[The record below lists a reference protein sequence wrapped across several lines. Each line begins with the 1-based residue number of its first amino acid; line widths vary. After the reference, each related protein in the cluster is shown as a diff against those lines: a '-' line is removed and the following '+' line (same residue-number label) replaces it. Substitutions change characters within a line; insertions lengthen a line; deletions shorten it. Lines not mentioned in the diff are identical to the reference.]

1 LSEVYMGVIYTVLA
15 TLVTLGI
22 LVTIHEWGH
31 YWVARRCGVKVL
43 RFSVGFG
50 KALWSRTGKD
60 GTVYAVAAIPLGGY
74 VKMLDEREA
83 PVPDALKDQAFNNK
97 SVGQRMAIVA
107 AGPIVNLLF
116 AVFAY
121 WLMYLVGV
129 AAVAPVVGSVTP
141 NSIAANAQIPVGAEI
156 VSIDGKPA
164 RSWDEINLA
173 LASRI
178 GESGSV
184 HLGVIPEG
192 REIEQQ
198 LSLQLDTWAVDLE
211 KESPLMAAGVVPYYP
226 DVKPII
232 GQLVEGGA
240 AKSQGLM
247 VGDLIMAVD
256 EEPVTEWS
264 ELVNK
269 IQGSANNPLML
280 TIERQ
285 GHVIEMSLTPDART
299 VNNQTQGYVGAGV
312 KQPEW
317 PESMRRT
324 LQYGVFDAIPQ
335 ALDKTWSMI
344 SLTLDSIWKMIEGA
358 ISVKNLSG
366 PITIA
371 KVAGAKAASGFSD
384 FLEFLA
390 YLSISLGVLNLL
402 PIPVLDG
409 GHLLFYTLELIRGRP
424 VSERIQDIGLRFGMA
439 VLLSLMTLALV
450 NDVMRL

>member
-1 LSEVYMGVIYTVLA
+1 MGFIYTVLA

-50 KALWSRTGKD
+50 KAIWSRTGKD

-97 SVGQRMAIVA
+97 PVGQRMAIVA
-107 AGPIVNLLF
+107 AGPIVNLVF

-121 WLMYLVGV
+121 WLMFLVGV
-129 AAVAPVVGSVTP
+129 STVAPIVGGLAP
-141 NSIAANAQIPVGAEI
+141 NSVAERAMIPIGSEI
-156 VSIDGKPA
+156 VSVDGQPA
-164 RSWDEINLA
+164 RSWEEVNLA
-173 LASRI
+173 LASHI
-178 GESGSV
+178 GESGPV

-192 REIEQQ
+192 RHTEQQ
-198 LSLQLDTWAVDLE
+198 ISLQLDNWGVDLE
-211 KESPLMAAGVVPYYP
+211 NETPLTAMGIQPYRP
-226 DVKPII
+226 EVKPVI
-232 GQLVEGGA
+232 GQLVDGGA
-240 AKSQGLM
+240 AQAQGLM
-247 VGDLIMAVD
+247 VGDQITAVNG
-256 EEPVTEWS
+256 EPVTEWTA
-264 ELVNK
+264 LVQQ
-269 IQGSANNPLML
+269 IQSSPNQALML
-280 TIERQ
+280 TVERD
-285 GHVIEMSLTPDART
+285 GHTVEMSLTPNERM
-299 VNNQTQGYVGAGV
+299 VNDQRQGYIGAGV
-312 KQPEW
+312 QMPTW
-317 PESMRRT
+317 PESMQRT

-335 ALDKTWSMI
+335 AVTKTWSMI
-344 SLTLDSIWKMIEGA
+344 TLTLDSIWKMIEGA

-371 KVAGAKAASGFSD
+371 KVAGASAASGFEPFIS
-384 FLEFLA
+384 FLA

-409 GHLLFYTLELIRGRP
+409 GHLLFYTLEWLRGRP
-424 VSERIQDIGLRFGMA
+424 VSERVQDIGLRFGMA
-439 VLLSLMTLALV
+439 ALLSLMTLALV